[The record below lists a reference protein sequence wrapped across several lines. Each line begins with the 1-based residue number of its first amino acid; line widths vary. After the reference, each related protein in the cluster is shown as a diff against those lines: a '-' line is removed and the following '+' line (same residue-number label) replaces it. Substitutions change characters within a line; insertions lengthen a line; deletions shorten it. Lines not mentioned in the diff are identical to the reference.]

1 MNKAISKIDVTMIGT
16 LPPTKGIS
24 PYCAELVNL
33 LGEHLRIEFLDFKRL
48 YPEMLYPG
56 RTEDEDLYP
65 LDMTKCNISRR
76 RILDFCNPLS
86 WIKAGFSARGHIVHA
101 QWWTGVL
108 SPVYLVALGIA
119 RLRGKRVI
127 VTVHNVDPHE
137 DGIILRFLNKSI
149 LPLGN
154 EFIVHGDA
162 SREKLLGRVH
172 ADKKVHVVPHPP
184 FNSVHDGPNQDI
196 DIEAVRAEF
205 GIDGARPLLI
215 FFGNI
220 RDYKGLDILLRA
232 LPGVREAHP
241 DVRLLVAG
249 QLWGD
254 WNKYERI
261 IEEQGIEGQLIT
273 RLEHLPFRDLR
284 KYIIASDLAVF
295 PFTHLDS
302 ASGTVVLARS
312 LGKPIVVSEVGDM
325 GDLKEQ
331 GIMLAKPGCPDS
343 LAETINNA
351 LRHVDESRGSRFSS
365 QAAPEENGHE
375 IVRAHMSIYRGSPLS
390 PIKGSKGP

>member
-1 MNKAISKIDVTMIGT
+1 MKEAMSKVDVTMIGT

-33 LGEHLRIEFLDFKRL
+33 LGERLRIEFLDFKRL
-48 YPEMLYPG
+48 YPERFYPG
-56 RTEDEDLYP
+56 RTEAEDLYP
-65 LDMTKCNISRR
+65 LDITKCKISHR

-86 WIKAGFSARGHIVHA
+86 WIRAGFSARGNIVHA

-108 SPVYLVALGIA
+108 SPVYLVILGIA
-119 RLRGKRVI
+119 KLRKKRVI
-127 VTVHNVDPHE
+127 ITVHNVDPHE
-137 DGIILRFLNKSI
+137 GGFFSRLMNNSI
-149 LPLGN
+149 LPLGD

-162 SREKLLGRVH
+162 CREKLQVRVH

-184 FNSVHDGPNQDI
+184 FNAAHDDLDQEV
-196 DIEAVRAEF
+196 DIEAVRTEL

-220 RDYKGLDILLRA
+220 RDYKGLDVLLRA
-232 LPGVREAHP
+232 LSDVREVYP

-254 WNKYERI
+254 WSKYERI
-261 IEEQGIEGQLIT
+261 IEEQGIEGHLIT

-284 KYIIASDLAVF
+284 EYIIASDLAVF

-302 ASGTVVLARS
+302 ASSTVVLART
-312 LGKPIVVSEVGDM
+312 LGKPVVVSEVGDIRNLH
-325 GDLKEQ
+325 DPDV
-331 GIMLAKPGCPDS
+331 MLAEPGRPDS
-343 LAETINNA
+343 LAESINNA
-351 LRHVDESRGSRFSS
+351 LRRMDERWENRLSS
-365 QAAPEENGHE
+365 QPMPEEEGHE
-375 IVRAHMSIYRGSPLS
+375 ITRVHTLIYNGKRLASVDS
-390 PIKGSKGP
+390 